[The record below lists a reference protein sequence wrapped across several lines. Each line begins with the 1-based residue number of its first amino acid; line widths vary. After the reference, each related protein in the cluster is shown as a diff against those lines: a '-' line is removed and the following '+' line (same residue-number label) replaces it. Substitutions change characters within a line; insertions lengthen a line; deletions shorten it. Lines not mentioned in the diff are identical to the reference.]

1 MENTNKSSKTVNFQ
15 NTAHAQT
22 LSGKMLTNP
31 QADTKK
37 LDGLQTQLG
46 KMEDDFED
54 MRKARE
60 EVKRQLDKKFED
72 SYG

>member
-1 MENTNKSSKTVNFQ
+1 MENTNKSSKSVNFQ
-15 NTAHAQT
+15 NTAQT

-37 LDGLQTQLG
+37 LDGLQNQLG

-60 EVKRQLDKKFED
+60 EAKRQLDKKFED